1 MQPHRN
7 RYWLNAQPSDPAKF
21 KQQVN
26 QVCQLYKEAIEL
38 QAQGVHIVSTDE
50 MTGIQAIERAYPT
63 EAMTLGEVERVE
75 FEYIR
80 HGTLSLIANWDVAV
94 GQVLTP
100 SIGLTRNSSD
110 FAAHIDNTI
119 SSDPQA
125 KWIFLVDQ
133 LNTHKSEALVR
144 LVAQH
149 CQIDVELGIKGKEGI
164 LQSMETRATFLSD
177 PTHLI
182 QFVYLPKHTSWLN
195 QIECWFSILVR
206 RLLRR
211 GNFTSTSDLKQQILN
226 FITYFNCTLAKPF
239 KWKFEGY
246 S

>member
-1 MQPHRN
+1 M
-7 RYWLNAQPSDPAKF
+7 
-21 KQQVN
+21 
-26 QVCQLYKEAIEL
+26 
-38 QAQGVHIVSTDE
+38 HIVSTDE

-63 EAMTLGEVERVE
+63 EAMRLGEVERVE

-80 HGTLSLIANWDVAV
+80 HGTLSLIANWDVVAGRV
-94 GQVLTP
+94 VAP

-110 FAAHIDNTI
+110 FAVHIDNTI

-149 CQIDVELGIKGKEGI
+149 CQIDVELGIKGKLGI

-177 PTHLI
+177 STHRI

-206 RLLRR
+206 RLLKR
-211 GNFTSTSDLKQQILN
+211 GNFTSTTDLKQQILN
-226 FITYFNCTLAKPF
+226 FIAYFNRTLAKPF